1 MDRLWAP
8 WRKKFLHYTQPTG
21 CIFCQ
26 KPKTS
31 SKKSEAKN
39 LLLFRGKKVFSMLN
53 LYPYNNGHVLIAPY
67 RHVASPLDLTGQE
80 DAEMT
85 AMLRM
90 LLKKMQKT
98 LRPQGY
104 NIGMNVGRVAGAGF
118 DKHIHMHAVPRWRGD
133 VNFMSMV
140 ADNKV
145 LSESLQSLR
154 QKLLACK

>member
-1 MDRLWAP
+1 
-8 WRKKFLHYTQPTG
+8 
-21 CIFCQ
+21 
-26 KPKTS
+26 
-31 SKKSEAKN
+31 
-39 LLLFRGKKVFSMLN
+39 VFSMLN